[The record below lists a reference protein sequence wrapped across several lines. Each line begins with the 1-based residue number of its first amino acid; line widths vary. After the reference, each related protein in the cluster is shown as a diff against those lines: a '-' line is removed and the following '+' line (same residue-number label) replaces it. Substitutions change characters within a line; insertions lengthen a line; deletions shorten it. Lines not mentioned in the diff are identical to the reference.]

1 MLACGS
7 LLISTSN
14 LSRLIP
20 DVPPPTTQPNRCLRR
35 RTRQRPPC
43 AARLLAMSGR
53 ASAIDWLKAEPAFRE
68 VASRL
73 SSMVEL
79 QAMVAASYPQSPVTV
94 LSLSEDG
101 TLAVAARNAAEAA
114 RLRQL
119 EPTVV
124 ARLRQRGAAVQ
135 RLRIRSR
142 RTADA
147 VSQAPSAKPRDPIP
161 QNALQAFES
170 LQAQAQS
177 EVLRRALGSLLRHQR
192 AQD

>member
-1 MLACGS
+1 
-7 LLISTSN
+7 
-14 LSRLIP
+14 
-20 DVPPPTTQPNRCLRR
+20 
-35 RTRQRPPC
+35 
-43 AARLLAMSGR
+43 MSGR

-147 VSQAPSAKPRDPIP
+147 VSQAPSGKPRDPIP

>member
-1 MLACGS
+1 
-7 LLISTSN
+7 
-14 LSRLIP
+14 
-20 DVPPPTTQPNRCLRR
+20 
-35 RTRQRPPC
+35 
-43 AARLLAMSGR
+43 MSGR

-94 LSLSEDG
+94 LSLSDDG

-147 VSQAPSAKPRDPIP
+147 VAQAPSGKPRGPIP
-161 QNALQAFES
+161 QDALQAFES